1 MYRAIIVWVW
11 MLIMST
17 NTMAHQLTP
26 TYPVLKESIYD
37 GLVFTE
43 LSLFNRRDDTEFYEV
58 EVFSEDWK
66 PISFATHYKI
76 IQLKYLSTY
85 KFEIYIKSAD
95 KKKVKYICTKSKLL
109 KRDGSA
115 ALIESRIC
123 SKVK

>member
-1 MYRAIIVWVW
+1 
-11 MLIMST
+11 
-17 NTMAHQLTP
+17 MAHQLTP

-43 LSLFNRRDDTEFYEV
+43 LS
-58 EVFSEDWK
+58 